1 MVYTFEDKL
10 YLKSKIEQ
18 LDEYNKYLRIFK
30 IIMKYNDGLRF
41 TNNNYGVFL
50 YFHNLDQRTYKEIDT
65 LLNKY
70 ESQNIYNLDKFKY
83 IDNSNLP
90 YFIVDD
96 EKFRGTHLKLT
107 VLEKNIIRE
116 RLKEDT
122 LRL

>member
-1 MVYTFEDKL
+1 MVYTYEDKL
-10 YLKSKIEQ
+10 LLKSKIEQ

-70 ESQNIYNLDKFKY
+70 ESQNIYNLDKFKHV
-83 IDNSNLP
+83 DNDNTP
-90 YFIVDD
+90 YVFVEDNY
-96 EKFRGTHLKLT
+96 RGTQLKLT
-107 VLEKNIIRE
+107 VLEKNIVRK
-116 RLKEDT
+116 RLKDEI
-122 LRL
+122 LNN